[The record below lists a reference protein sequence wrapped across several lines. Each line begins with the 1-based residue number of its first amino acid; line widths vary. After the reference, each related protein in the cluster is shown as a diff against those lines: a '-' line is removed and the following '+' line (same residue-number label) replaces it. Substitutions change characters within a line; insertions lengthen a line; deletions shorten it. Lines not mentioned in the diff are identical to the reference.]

1 VAAGTASDVGK
12 GKRET
17 RNPRGGGRRTRSLG
31 VNASPDHALD
41 LVCIGRTCVDLYA
54 EQEGAKLED
63 VQSFRKYVGGSAAN
77 IALNT
82 ARLGVKVAMLTRVG
96 EEQMGRFV
104 RRTMADAGVDV
115 SHVTFDPEHLTPYV
129 LLAIRDVDDFPRIFA
144 YGDAADMALDEDDV
158 DPEFIASSKA
168 LLVTGTP
175 LSRVGS
181 RAASLEAV
189 RAAREAGTRV
199 LFDLDYRPVFWG
211 VASHEQGGQMF
222 VESAEV
228 TEGYGSVLP
237 ECDLVVGTEEEI
249 RIAGGSTDTRG
260 ALLGIREVSGATIVL
275 KVGAMGAI
283 VFPGEIPEDLDDG
296 VSVPGFPVEVFNSV
310 GAGDAFMSGFLSRW
324 LREEP
329 LEECLRIGNA
339 SGAIVVSRHGCSPAM
354 PTPQELEY
362 FLGMPEKPRRL
373 RDDAWLEHLHRAT
386 TRREPKELRV
396 LAIDHR
402 WQLEEVADEL
412 GVGRERLRE
421 LKVLLARA
429 FMDVAGGDPT
439 AGVLIDDVYG
449 EEALEEL
456 TGSGVWIS
464 RAAEV
469 ARSRPVEFVGG
480 TNPAATIRTWPEE
493 HVVKCNLYMHP
504 KDDAKMMELQEG
516 RVLQLYDACIKNDR
530 RLLLEVQAPSG
541 SSYDEDSMVWL
552 LERFYEIGVRPD
564 WWKLPPNREP
574 GVWKRI
580 GDVVGEHDP
589 YCAGV
594 LVLGQALE
602 EEDLGGFFAAAASEP
617 RCNGFAIGRSI
628 YGQGAR
634 RWLAGEI
641 DDEELVSSVA
651 ERYRRMIDLW
661 QARNE
666 RRTREGAAQ

>member
-1 VAAGTASDVGK
+1 MK
-12 GKRET
+12 
-17 RNPRGGGRRTRSLG
+17 GGRNRT
-31 VNASPDHALD
+31 LD

-82 ARLGVKVAMLTRVG
+82 ARLGVKTAMLTRVG

-104 RRTMADAGVDV
+104 RRTMADAGIDV
-115 SHVTFDPEHLTPYV
+115 SHVTFDPERLTPYV
-129 LLAIRDVDDFPRIFA
+129 LLAVRDLDNFPRIFA

-158 DPEFIASSKA
+158 DPEFIASSGA

-175 LSRVGS
+175 LSRAGS
-181 RAASLEAV
+181 RAASLKAV
-189 RAAREAGTRV
+189 QAAREAGTKV

-211 VASHEQGGQMF
+211 VASHEQGGEMF

-228 TEGYGSVLP
+228 TEGYRSVLP
-237 ECDLVVGTEEEI
+237 DCDLVVGTEEEI
-249 RIAGGSTDTRG
+249 RIAGGSTDTRE
-260 ALLGIREVSGATIVL
+260 ALLGIRELSGATIVL

-283 VFPGEIPEDLDDG
+283 VFPAEIPEDLEDG

-310 GAGDAFMSGFLSRW
+310 GAGDAFLSGFLSLW
-324 LREEP
+324 LRDEP
-329 LEECLRIGNA
+329 LEDCLRIGNA
-339 SGAIVVSRHGCSPAM
+339 CGAIVVSRHGCSPAM
-354 PTPQELEY
+354 PTPQELEH
-362 FLGMPEKPRRL
+362 FLGMTQRPRRL
-373 RDDAWLEHLHRAT
+373 RDDGWLEHLHHTT
-386 TRREPKELRV
+386 TRREPTELRV

-412 GVGRERLRE
+412 GADRGRLRG

-429 FMDVAGGDPT
+429 FMDVAEGDPS
-439 AGVLIDDVYG
+439 AGVLLDDVYG
-449 EEALEEL
+449 EAALEEL

-464 RAAEV
+464 RAVEV
-469 ARSRPVEFVGG
+469 AGSRPVEFLGG
-480 TNPAATIRTWPEE
+480 PNPAATIRTWPEE

-504 KDDAKMMELQEG
+504 DDDAETKGLQEG

-541 SSYDEDSMVWL
+541 ASYDENSIVCL
-552 LERFYEIGVRPD
+552 LERFYAIGVRPD
-564 WWKLPPNREP
+564 WWKVPPNKEP

-580 GDVVGEHDP
+580 GDVVRERDP
-589 YCAGV
+589 FCAGV
-594 LVLGQALE
+594 LVLGQALQE
-602 EEDLGGFFAAAASEP
+602 VELAGYFAAAASEP

-628 YGQGAR
+628 YGAEAR

-641 DDEELVSSVA
+641 EDEELMASVA
-651 ERYRRMIDLW
+651 ERYGRMVALW
-661 QARNE
+661 QGRDE
-666 RRTREGAAQ
+666 RREVVR

>member
-1 VAAGTASDVGK
+1 MT
-12 GKRET
+12 
-17 RNPRGGGRRTRSLG
+17 GGR
-31 VNASPDHALD
+31 DHALD

-54 EQEGAKLED
+54 EQEGARLED

-82 ARLGVKVAMLTRVG
+82 ARLGVKTAMLTRVG

-104 RRTMADAGVDV
+104 RKTMADTGVDV

-129 LLAIRDVDDFPRIFA
+129 LLAVRDVEDFPRIFA
-144 YGDAADMALDEDDV
+144 YGNAADMALDEGDV
-158 DPEFIASSKA
+158 DPAFIASSGA

-175 LSRVGS
+175 LSRPGS
-181 RAASLEAV
+181 RSATFRAV

-228 TEGYGSVLP
+228 TEGYRSVLP
-237 ECDLVVGTEEEI
+237 QCDLVVGTEEEI
-249 RIAGGSTDTRG
+249 RIAGGSSDTRES
-260 ALLGIREVSGATIVL
+260 LLAIREISDATIVL

-283 VFPGEIPEDLDDG
+283 VFPGEIPDDLHHG

-339 SGAIVVSRHGCSPAM
+339 CGAIVVSRHGCSPAM
-354 PTPQELEY
+354 PTPEELDY
-362 FLGMPEKPRRL
+362 FLNIPERPHRL

-386 TRREPKELRV
+386 TRREPKELCV

-402 WQLEEVADEL
+402 WQLEEVVDEL
-412 GVGRERLRE
+412 GVDRERLRD
-421 LKVLLARA
+421 LKMLLARA
-429 FMDVAGGDPT
+429 FMRVAEGDSS
-439 AGVLIDDVYG
+439 AGVLLDDVYG
-449 EEALEEL
+449 EGALEEL

-464 RAAEV
+464 RAFEV
-469 ARSRPVEFVGG
+469 AGSRPVEFVGG

-493 HVVKCNLYMHP
+493 HIVKCNLYMHP
-504 KDDAKMMELQEG
+504 DDAPDLREVQE
-516 RVLQLYDACIKNDR
+516 RAVLQLYDACIKNER

-541 SSYDEDSMVWL
+541 TGYGENHMVGL
-552 LERFYEIGVRPD
+552 LDRFYELGVRPD
-564 WWKLPPNREP
+564 WWKVPPNRHP
-574 GVWKRI
+574 GVWKRL
-580 GDVVGEHDP
+580 GDAVREHDP
-589 YCAGV
+589 YCAGI

-602 EEDLGGFFAAAASEP
+602 EGDLAEFFAAAASEP
-617 RCNGFAIGRSI
+617 LCNGFAIGRTI
-628 YGQGAR
+628 YGAAAR
-634 RWLAGEI
+634 RWLDGELS
-641 DDEELVSSVA
+641 DEELISSVA
-651 ERYRRMIDLW
+651 EKYGLMISLW
-661 QARNE
+661 QSRINRGKSKSYENE
-666 RRTREGAAQ
+666 EA

>member
-1 VAAGTASDVGK
+1 M
-12 GKRET
+12 
-17 RNPRGGGRRTRSLG
+17 NGGRNRT
-31 VNASPDHALD
+31 LD

-77 IALNT
+77 VALNT
-82 ARLGVKVAMLTRVG
+82 ARLGVKTAMLTRVG

-104 RRTMADAGVDV
+104 RRTMADTGVDV
-115 SHVTFDPEHLTPYV
+115 SHVTFDPKHLTPYV

-168 LLVTGTP
+168 LLLTGTP
-175 LSRVGS
+175 LSRPGS
-181 RAASLEAV
+181 RAASLKAM
-189 RAAREAGTRV
+189 RAAREAGTKV

-211 VASHEQGGQMF
+211 VATHEQGGEMF

-228 TEGYGSVLP
+228 TEGYGFVLP
-237 ECDLVVGTEEEI
+237 DCDLVVGTEEEI
-249 RIAGGSTDTRG
+249 RIAGGSTATRQ
-260 ALLGIREVSGATIVL
+260 ALLNIRELSGATIVL

-283 VFPGEIPEDLDDG
+283 VIPGEIPDDLEDG
-296 VSVPGFPVEVFNSV
+296 VRVPGFPVEVFNSV
-310 GAGDAFMSGFLSRW
+310 GAGDAFMSGFLSGW

-329 LEECLRIGNA
+329 MEDCLRLGNA
-339 SGAIVVSRHGCSPAM
+339 CGAIVVSRHGCSPAM
-354 PTPQELEY
+354 PTPEELEY
-362 FLGMPEKPRRL
+362 FLGMTEKPRRL
-373 RDDAWLEHLHRAT
+373 RYDGWLEHLHRT
-386 TRREPKELRV
+386 TRRREPTELRV

-412 GVGRERLRE
+412 GVDRGRLRE
-421 LKVLLARA
+421 LKLLLARM
-429 FMDVAGGDPT
+429 FMQVAEDDPS

-449 EEALEEL
+449 DEALEEL

-464 RAAEV
+464 RAVEV
-469 ARSRPVEFVGG
+469 ARSCPVEFVGG
-480 TNPAATIRTWPEE
+480 PNPAATIRIWPEE

-504 KDDAKMMELQEG
+504 NDDAQTKELQEG

-541 SSYDEDSMVWL
+541 MSYDEDSMVGL

-564 WWKLPPNREP
+564 WWKVPPNKEP
-574 GVWKRI
+574 VVWKRI
-580 GDVVGEHDP
+580 GDVVRERDP

-602 EEDLGGFFAAAASEP
+602 EGALAEFFAAAASEP

-628 YGQGAR
+628 YGTEAR

-641 DDEELVSSVA
+641 DDEELQSSVA
-651 ERYRRMIDLW
+651 ERYERMVALW
-661 QARNE
+661 QDRDE
-666 RRTREGAAQ
+666 RRSREGAAR